1 MQMILPPRRHL
12 KKNSLTELYS
22 IYMQAPNNFRS
33 HSHMPAPQL
42 LPNSELL
49 VGLATAGISAARN
62 STDQGPLGHQSSI
75 GGTYHMGGNLAQSS
89 IVEVSEASDS

>member
-1 MQMILPPRRHL
+1 MILPPRRHL
-12 KKNSLTELYS
+12 KKNSLSELYN

-42 LPNSELL
+42 LQTNEYI
-49 VGLATAGISAARN
+49 VGVTPPGRN
-62 STDQGPLGHQSSI
+62 SDKAQPFTNQISM
-75 GGTYHMGGNLAQSS
+75 GGTSYQFGGNLAQSS

>member
-1 MQMILPPRRHL
+1 M

-49 VGLATAGISAARN
+49 VGVAPARHSDNAPLA
-62 STDQGPLGHQSSI
+62 HQSSL
-75 GGTYHMGGNLAQSS
+75 GTYHIGGNLAQSS

>member
-33 HSHMPAPQL
+33 HSHMPAP
-42 LPNSELL
+42 
-49 VGLATAGISAARN
+49 
-62 STDQGPLGHQSSI
+62 
-75 GGTYHMGGNLAQSS
+75 
-89 IVEVSEASDS
+89 